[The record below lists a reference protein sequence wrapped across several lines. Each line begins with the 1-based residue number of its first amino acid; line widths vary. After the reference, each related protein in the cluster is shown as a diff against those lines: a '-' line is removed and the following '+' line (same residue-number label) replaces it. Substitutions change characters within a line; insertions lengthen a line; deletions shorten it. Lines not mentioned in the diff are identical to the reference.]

1 MDDGFLLWSAI
12 LNSDNF
18 MVCWNTL
25 HPSINYIYEKA
36 KVTRDEKG
44 NLVQILN
51 FLDVNVILNSKNEI
65 STDVYYKDTN
75 THDYLPYDSAHPESC
90 KKNVPYNLAKR
101 IIIFV
106 TDPEKVELRLNE
118 LRILLKN
125 NKYPDHIISNAFY
138 NAKLQGPTPKPKK
151 NSNNI
156 LFVASFHEDTDNK
169 IVMKNIK
176 RK

>member
-1 MDDGFLLWSAI
+1 M
-12 LNSDNF
+12 LNFDNF
-18 MVCWNTL
+18 MACFNNLYSSV
-25 HPSINYIYEKA
+25 NYTYEKS

-101 IIIFV
+101 IIVFV

-118 LRILLKN
+118 LRIWLKN
-125 NKYPDHIISNAFY
+125 NITLI
-138 NAKLQGPTPKPKK
+138 
-151 NSNNI
+151 I
-156 LFVASFHEDTDNK
+156 LFQMLFTTLNFKVLHQNLK
-169 IVMKNIK
+169 IIPTTYLSLHPSTKIQTI
-176 RK
+176 RL